1 MKWRGFPQSTNLQ
14 DVRVYPTTQQPV
26 NYQKT
31 PSTFDP
37 RFKASM
43 DQTAGM
49 FQGVENFFDLPA
61 SMARDVVAW
70 QNPFDQVLSPFQSR
84 NRTSIRDLYMKAA
97 GIQQPYAA
105 GVKVGA
111 PSMRNRTPE

>member
-1 MKWRGFPQSTNLQ
+1 
-14 DVRVYPTTQQPV
+14 
-26 NYQKT
+26 
-31 PSTFDP
+31 
-37 RFKASM
+37 
-43 DQTAGM
+43 
-49 FQGVENFFDLPA
+49 
-61 SMARDVVAW
+61 VVAW